1 MSTPTKEPTMIDQ
14 ETQNETTASARRWG
28 TAAALMAAGLAGGVI
43 IAGTVSAN
51 AADGTPSPSTSASSG
66 ATAGEGA
73 AGQGGAPVDPSQSQR
88 SDETLLTGDKA
99 EKVTAAALAKYPGA
113 TVERV
118 ETDSDGVYEAHLV
131 TADGT
136 HVIVAVGED
145 FTVTGTQ
152 EMGAGGPGGH
162 GGPGGKGG
170 GNGETPLT
178 GNTADKVEAAAL
190 AKYPGAT
197 VERLETDSEGVYEAH
212 LVTADGTH
220 VIVAVGEDFT
230 VTGTQEMTGGPQGPK
245 GGPDG
250 TQPSAA
256 PSASSTA

>member
-43 IAGTVSAN
+43 IAGTVSAS
-51 AADGTPSPSTSASSG
+51 AADSTPTPSTSASSG

-73 AGQGGAPVDPSQSQR
+73 AGQGGAPADPSTSQR
-88 SDETLLTGDKA
+88 SDETLLTGETAD
-99 EKVTAAALAKYPGA
+99 KVTAAALATYPGA

-118 ETDSDGVYEAHLV
+118 ETDSDGVYEAHIV

-145 FTVTGTQ
+145 FAVTGTQ
-152 EMGAGGPGGH
+152 EMGAGGRGGH
-162 GGPGGKGG
+162 GPGGMGG

-178 GNTADKVEAAAL
+178 GDTADKVEAAAL
-190 AKYPGAT
+190 AEYPGAT

-245 GGPDG
+245 GGPDS

>member
-1 MSTPTKEPTMIDQ
+1 
-14 ETQNETTASARRWG
+14 
-28 TAAALMAAGLAGGVI
+28 MAAGLAGGVI
-43 IAGTVSAN
+43 IAGTVSAS
-51 AADGTPSPSTSASSG
+51 AADTTPTPSTSASSG

-73 AGQGGAPVDPSQSQR
+73 TGQGGAPADPSKSQR
-88 SDETLLTGDKA
+88 SDETLLTGDTA

-118 ETDSDGVYEAHLV
+118 ETDSEGVYEAHLV

-152 EMGAGGPGGH
+152 EMGAGGRGGH
-162 GGPGGKGG
+162 GPGGMGG
-170 GNGETPLT
+170 GNGETALT
-178 GNTADKVEAAAL
+178 GDTADKVEAAAL

-230 VTGTQEMTGGPQGPK
+230 VTGTQEMTGGPQGAK
-245 GGPDG
+245 GGPDA
-250 TQPSAA
+250 TQPSTA